1 MLRRASTVMALR
13 SSRASIMQQSSANRN
28 FDYLFLRCEDNRNF
42 RNVKTLLWSFFE
54 KPESII
60 FSEIIE

>member
-1 MLRRASTVMALR
+1 
-13 SSRASIMQQSSANRN
+13 MQQSSANRN